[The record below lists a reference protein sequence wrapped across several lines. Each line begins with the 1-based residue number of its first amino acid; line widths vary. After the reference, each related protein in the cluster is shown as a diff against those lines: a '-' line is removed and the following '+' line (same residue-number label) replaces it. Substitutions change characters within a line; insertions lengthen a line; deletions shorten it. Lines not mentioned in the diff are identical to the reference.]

1 MPYCEPWRDS
11 RRMAHHEFSAT
22 AVKRFRAS
30 EAKATRHFLRNM
42 HRHPAKMMDNLRQ
55 YVTPLPRASLSLVLV
70 RFPASVSVSVSTS
83 VSTSTFAL
91 ILVLILILILALALE
106 FAFAF
111 AKRS

>member
-1 MPYCEPWRDS
+1 MPYGEPWRDS

-55 YVTPLPRASLSLVLV
+55 
-70 RFPASVSVSVSTS
+70 
-83 VSTSTFAL
+83 
-91 ILVLILILILALALE
+91 
-106 FAFAF
+106 
-111 AKRS
+111 

>member
-1 MPYCEPWRDS
+1 MPYGEPWRDS

-55 YVTPLPRASLSLVLV
+55 YVTPLPRASLPSFSFASQHPYPYPYPHPCMKHV
-70 RFPASVSVSVSTS
+70 RCD
-83 VSTSTFAL
+83 
-91 ILVLILILILALALE
+91 
-106 FAFAF
+106 
-111 AKRS
+111 

>member
-1 MPYCEPWRDS
+1 MPYGEPWRDS

-55 YVTPLPRASLSLVLV
+55 YVTPLPRASLSSFSFWLLASQHPYPYPYPCMKHV
-70 RFPASVSVSVSTS
+70 RCD
-83 VSTSTFAL
+83 
-91 ILVLILILILALALE
+91 
-106 FAFAF
+106 
-111 AKRS
+111 